1 MESERIKLSAGSAGY
16 AEEEAKKEV
25 EQKTVQ
31 GIGIITGI
39 DIAVRTLG
47 SFLNAPKDIPR
58 TGK

>member
-1 MESERIKLSAGSAGY
+1 MESERIRLSAGGPGY
-16 AEEEAKKEV
+16 SQEEAKKEV

-39 DIAVRTLG
+39 DIAVRTIG